1 LGYRV
6 ILENLLLQNQ
16 SAILERWFN
25 LILETYPA
33 NTAALMRKEKN
44 RFANPVGVTISRE
57 IEALFKG
64 LLENKGSEELAASLI
79 AILKIRSVQD
89 FRPSQAV
96 GFILLLK
103 KAIEGALK
111 SEIHRE
117 PIREEWLKFH
127 SRIDELALLA
137 FDLYM
142 DCREK
147 ICEIR
152 IHKAQAER
160 EMAFKMMER
169 TTFLKEKAQKGE
181 D

>member
-1 LGYRV
+1 MALK
-6 ILENLLLQNQ
+6 NLLLQNQ

-96 GFILLLK
+96 GFILLL
-103 KAIEGALK
+103 
-111 SEIHRE
+111 
-117 PIREEWLKFH
+117 
-127 SRIDELALLA
+127 
-137 FDLYM
+137 
-142 DCREK
+142 EK
-147 ICEIR
+147 
-152 IHKAQAER
+152 
-160 EMAFKMMER
+160 
-169 TTFLKEKAQKGE
+169 G

>member
-1 LGYRV
+1 MALK
-6 ILENLLLQNQ
+6 NLLLQNQ
-16 SAILERWFN
+16 SAILKRWFD

-96 GFILLLK
+96 GFIFPLK
-103 KAIEGALK
+103 KAIAETLK
-111 SEIHRE
+111 SEIQE
-117 PIREEWLKFH
+117 ETIRDQWLRFQSK
-127 SRIDELALLA
+127 IDELALLA
-137 FDLYM
+137 FDIYL

-152 IHKAQAER
+152 VKKAQAER

-169 TTFLKEKAQKGE
+169 MTSSKEKHPKGK

>member
-1 LGYRV
+1 MALK
-6 ILENLLLQNQ
+6 NLLLQNQ
-16 SAILERWFN
+16 SAILKRWFD

-111 SEIHRE
+111 SEIQE
-117 PIREEWLKFH
+117 ETIRDQWLRFQSK
-127 SRIDELALLA
+127 IDELALLA
-137 FDLYM
+137 FDIYM

-152 IHKAQAER
+152 VKKAQAER
-160 EMAFKMMER
+160 EMAFKIMER
-169 TTFLKEKAQKGE
+169 MTSSKEKHPKGK

>member
-1 LGYRV
+1 M
-6 ILENLLLQNQ
+6 
-16 SAILERWFN
+16 ERWFN

-117 PIREEWLKFH
+117 TIRDQWLRFQSK
-127 SRIDELALLA
+127 IDELALLA
-137 FDLYM
+137 FDIYM

-152 IHKAQAER
+152 VKKAQAER

-169 TTFLKEKAQKGE
+169 MTSSKEKHPKGK